1 MYLSNLTHYSPTDPE
16 AKIAVKVGK
25 PRQLCYLA
33 SIAVDAAKGV
43 ITHIQADLADK
54 KDSRYLQDIVKH
66 TKERLQKQQLSM
78 HYLIA
83 DA

>member
-1 MYLSNLTHYSPTDPE
+1 
-16 AKIAVKVGK
+16 
-25 PRQLCYLA
+25 
-33 SIAVDAAKGV
+33 VDAAKGV